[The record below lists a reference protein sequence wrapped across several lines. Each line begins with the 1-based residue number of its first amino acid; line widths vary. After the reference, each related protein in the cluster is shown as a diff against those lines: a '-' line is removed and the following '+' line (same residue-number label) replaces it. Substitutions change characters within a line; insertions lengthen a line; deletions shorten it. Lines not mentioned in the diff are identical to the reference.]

1 MRHSRIFLLAL
12 LLAGGLLCPPWAWG
26 TTRTGNPSGS
36 APPSTSVL
44 SDFGGEAL
52 GNFGQ
57 QIIDR
62 MTAPTK
68 PNLNLTI
75 FGGGFMS
82 QDVGLTS
89 TAIQAEQSLT
99 QGLGLMVRVTGVQL
113 YLFQRA
119 TSPLAP
125 SNQAVGRLNYGRFQ
139 VGFDLKPTNSTSIM
153 LLGGRDVGDSDA
165 WSFETDISQWLLMG
179 YSHPINLFLVPSY
192 DTQNLITSSEIDI
205 TVMLKQNQSWAWM
218 GGLGNSLSVGGF
230 IHGVDGTTG
239 PVMRLFYLP
248 MQLGAS
254 LYAGY
259 GSTGYDGML
268 ILSKGFTLDD

>member
-1 MRHSRIFLLAL
+1 MKSWLCAIAL
-12 LLAGGLLCPPWAWG
+12 LMVGGFFRPACALA
-26 TTRTGNPSGS
+26 TTRTGNPSAAAQPS
-36 APPSTSVL
+36 APAPGDSAKT
-44 SDFGGEAL
+44 DE

-57 QIIDR
+57 QIIER

-68 PNLNLTI
+68 SSFNLTI
-75 FGGGFMS
+75 FGGGYMS

-99 QGLGLMVRVTGVQL
+99 EGLGLMVRITGVQL

-139 VGFDLKPTNSTSIM
+139 VGFDLKPTSSTSIM

-179 YSHPINLFLVPSY
+179 YSHPVNVFLVPSY
-192 DTQNLITSSEIDI
+192 DTQNLITSSEIDL

-218 GGLGNSLSVGGF
+218 AGLGDTLSVGGF
-230 IHGVDGTTG
+230 IHGVDGSTG

-248 MQLGAS
+248 MQLGGS

-259 GSTGYDGML
+259 GSTGYYGMI
-268 ILSKGFTLDD
+268 ILSKGFTLSE